1 MTYSTSL
8 NMGKSRFSTRG
19 QNSASFSNSRGDSG
33 RLGPISNAVILITI
47 ICLIGLVYL
56 TQVTK
61 TNSYSYEIQQLQSQ
75 QGELKETQKDLELSA
90 ARLQSIDSANVA
102 EATASLRPASPTGS
116 IQ

>member
-8 NMGKSRFSTRG
+8 SAGKSRFSSRG
-19 QNSASFSNSRGDSG
+19 QNVARFSAGNSDR

-61 TNSYSYEIQQLQSQ
+61 TNAYSYDIQQLQTQ
-75 QGELKETQKDLELSA
+75 QGELKDSQKDLELTA
-90 ARLQSIDSANVA
+90 ARLQSIDSQSVA
-102 EATASLRPASPTGS
+102 EATASLTPASPVGTV
-116 IQ
+116 Q